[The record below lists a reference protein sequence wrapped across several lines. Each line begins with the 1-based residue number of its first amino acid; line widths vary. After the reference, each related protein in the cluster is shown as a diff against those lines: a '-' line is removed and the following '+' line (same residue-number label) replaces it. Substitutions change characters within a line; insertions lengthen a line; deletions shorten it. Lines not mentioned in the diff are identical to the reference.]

1 MPRPKEFDPDQA
13 LDSAMETFWEQG
25 FEATSVQDL
34 VDRMGINR
42 FSLYDA
48 FGNKHDLFLKVLDR
62 YRDQMGSSVL
72 ADLAGSDQGVESIR
86 AYFTS
91 LVDYLAS
98 PAGRKACFMVNSM
111 AELAGEDRTV
121 RSKCMVNV
129 KSLETAF
136 QVAVERA
143 QALGEI
149 DADRDARELGEYL
162 ATNAIGLNVL
172 AKADRRRARLARH
185 VELVLGTLR

>member
-1 MPRPKEFDPDQA
+1 
-13 LDSAMETFWEQG
+13 
-25 FEATSVQDL
+25 
-34 VDRMGINR
+34 
-42 FSLYDA
+42 
-48 FGNKHDLFLKVLDR
+48 
-62 YRDQMGSSVL
+62 
-72 ADLAGSDQGVESIR
+72 
-86 AYFTS
+86 
-91 LVDYLAS
+91 
-98 PAGRKACFMVNSM
+98 
-111 AELAGEDRTV
+111 
-121 RSKCMVNV
+121 MVNV

-149 DADRDARELGEYL
+149 DADRDARELGESL